1 MAYTADK
8 IKDGYK
14 RPFGGP
20 HLWISEQMKPNKE
33 ESLQFKWD
41 QAVDICR
48 FEITFND
55 DVNEDLI
62 NLHHRTSFE
71 IIPEC

>member
-1 MAYTADK
+1 
-8 IKDGYK
+8 
-14 RPFGGP
+14 
-20 HLWISEQMKPNKE
+20 MKPNKE